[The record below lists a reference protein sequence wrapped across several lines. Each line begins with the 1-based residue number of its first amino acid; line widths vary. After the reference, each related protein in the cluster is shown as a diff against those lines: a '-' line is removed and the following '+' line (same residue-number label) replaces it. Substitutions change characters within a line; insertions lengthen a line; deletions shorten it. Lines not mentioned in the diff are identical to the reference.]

1 VAISLVCGIIEFG
14 LPLEDVL
21 RNGRNGI
28 RQHPPSGEIVVI
40 GIDDKSLERLEKW
53 PWPRRYHGDL
63 ALKLDRLGAKRI
75 FFDVDFSSR
84 TSAAEDR
91 ALSGALKR
99 LGPKV
104 TLAALVTID
113 PVTGHQTEV
122 KPLPEFANYVNLAN
136 INLNYRRQSMVV
148 ELPYAWQW
156 GQGIQTSFA
165 ASLAGMSGTSA
176 KLFPLDFSIDLNSI
190 PKVSAADVIE
200 GRVPRSAISG
210 KDVVIGATSQQLGDT
225 FFAPGYGLT
234 FGVFLH
240 VLGAET
246 LRSGIPIDLGW
257 LPAFVVAL
265 LISGGVCF
273 GLQRPRWVVAIIAI
287 CSLPLLIIPFFL
299 ESRLIFIDVIP
310 ALLLFGI
317 FAGRI
322 AWLDYRQSNRLQV
335 NTNSVSGLPNL
346 NALREAVIDQSRP
359 LVAVRVK
366 NFAEVVAALPED
378 QEKILVEQIA
388 MRLSLGRQDGRLY
401 QGDEGIFVWAAE
413 EPVSPAMHDHLDALH
428 ALFRSPLVVMGN
440 QFDLTIT
447 FGVEAGS
454 ARSLVNRLGSALVAA
469 DEAASEGVKW
479 KVYDTAKLKDAAWK
493 LSMLSQL
500 DAAIDSGDL
509 WVAYQPKLDL
519 VTRKITGAEAL
530 ARWTHPEKGPISPL
544 EFISAAEQ
552 HDRIEKLTHHVLEKA
567 IAAGAAINARGIP
580 FGISV
585 NLSARLIDEDGLSEM
600 VTGLLRKYAFD
611 PSQLTLEVTETA
623 AISTSASS
631 LEALLELRYMGV
643 QISIDDYGTGLST
656 LDYLKKI
663 PATEIKID
671 RSFVQA
677 IDKSHSDRL
686 LVNSTIQLAHSL
698 GQKVV
703 AEGVEEAET
712 LEALVNMGCDVA
724 QGYLIGRPMTFRSIF
739 RQLLTDQKQ
748 QAA

>member
-1 VAISLVCGIIEFG
+1 L
-14 LPLEDVL
+14 
-21 RNGRNGI
+21 
-28 RQHPPSGEIVVI
+28 
-40 GIDDKSLERLEKW
+40 
-53 PWPRRYHGDL
+53 
-63 ALKLDRLGAKRI
+63 
-75 FFDVDFSSR
+75 
-84 TSAAEDR
+84 T
-91 ALSGALKR
+91 
-99 LGPKV
+99 
-104 TLAALVTID
+104 
-113 PVTGHQTEV
+113 
-122 KPLPEFANYVNLAN
+122 
-136 INLNYRRQSMVV
+136 
-148 ELPYAWQW
+148 
-156 GQGIQTSFA
+156 
-165 ASLAGMSGTSA
+165 GTSA

-190 PKVSAADVIE
+190 PKVSAVDVIE
-200 GRVPRSAISG
+200 GRVPRSYISG

-246 LRSGIPIDLGW
+246 LKSGSPIDLGW
-257 LPAFVVAL
+257 LPAFLMAL
-265 LISGGVCF
+265 LISGGACF
-273 GLQRPRWVVAIIAI
+273 GLRRTRWLVATIAI
-287 CSLPLLIIPFFL
+287 CSLPLLVLPFVL

-346 NALREAVIDQSRP
+346 NALREAVIDPGRP

-428 ALFRSPLVVMGN
+428 ALFRSPLVVTGN

-454 ARSLVNRLGSALVAA
+454 DRSPANRLGSALVAA
-469 DEAASEGVKW
+469 DEAAAEGMKW
-479 KVYDTAKLKDAAWK
+479 KVYDPAKLKEAAWK
-493 LSMLSQL
+493 LSMLSQM

-519 VTRKITGAEAL
+519 TTRKFVGAEAL
-530 ARWTHPEKGPISPL
+530 ARWTHPQKGPISPL

-552 HDRIEKLTHHVLEKA
+552 HDRIEKLTHHVLDRA

-585 NLSARLIDEDGLSEM
+585 NLSARLIGDENLTEM
-600 VTGLLRKYAFD
+600 VTGLLRKHDFD
-611 PSQLTLEVTETA
+611 PNQLTLEVTETA
-623 AISTSASS
+623 AISTSATS
-631 LEALLELRYMGV
+631 LEALLELRYLGV

-656 LDYLKKI
+656 LEYLKRI

-677 IDKSHSDRL
+677 IERSHSDRL

-703 AEGVEEAET
+703 AEGVEEAEALET
-712 LEALVNMGCDVA
+712 LAQMGCDVA
-724 QGYLIGRPMTFRSIF
+724 QGYLIGRPMTFRAIT
-739 RQLLTDQKQ
+739 RQLLTEQKRS
-748 QAA
+748 AA

>member
-1 VAISLVCGIIEFG
+1 
-14 LPLEDVL
+14 
-21 RNGRNGI
+21 
-28 RQHPPSGEIVVI
+28 
-40 GIDDKSLERLEKW
+40 
-53 PWPRRYHGDL
+53 
-63 ALKLDRLGAKRI
+63 
-75 FFDVDFSSR
+75 
-84 TSAAEDR
+84 
-91 ALSGALKR
+91 
-99 LGPKV
+99 
-104 TLAALVTID
+104 
-113 PVTGHQTEV
+113 
-122 KPLPEFANYVNLAN
+122 
-136 INLNYRRQSMVV
+136 
-148 ELPYAWQW
+148 
-156 GQGIQTSFA
+156 
-165 ASLAGMSGTSA
+165 
-176 KLFPLDFSIDLNSI
+176 
-190 PKVSAADVIE
+190 
-200 GRVPRSAISG
+200 
-210 KDVVIGATSQQLGDT
+210 
-225 FFAPGYGLT
+225 
-234 FGVFLH
+234 
-240 VLGAET
+240 
-246 LRSGIPIDLGW
+246 
-257 LPAFVVAL
+257 
-265 LISGGVCF
+265 
-273 GLQRPRWVVAIIAI
+273 
-287 CSLPLLIIPFFL
+287 
-299 ESRLIFIDVIP
+299 
-310 ALLLFGI
+310 
-317 FAGRI
+317 
-322 AWLDYRQSNRLQV
+322 
-335 NTNSVSGLPNL
+335 
-346 NALREAVIDQSRP
+346 
-359 LVAVRVK
+359 
-366 NFAEVVAALPED
+366 
-378 QEKILVEQIA
+378 
-388 MRLSLGRQDGRLY
+388 
-401 QGDEGIFVWAAE
+401 
-413 EPVSPAMHDHLDALH
+413 MHDHLDALH
-428 ALFRSPLVVMGN
+428 ALFRSPLVVTGN

-454 ARSLVNRLGSALVAA
+454 PRSLANRLGSALVAA
-469 DEAASEGVKW
+469 DEAALEGVKW

-519 VTRKITGAEAL
+519 LTRKITGAEAL

-580 FGISV
+580 FGMAV
-585 NLSARLIDEDGLSEM
+585 NLSARLIDEEGLSEM

-712 LEALVNMGCDVA
+712 LEALANMGCDVA
-724 QGYLIGRPMTFRSIF
+724 QGYLIGRPMTFRSMF

>member
-1 VAISLVCGIIEFG
+1 
-14 LPLEDVL
+14 
-21 RNGRNGI
+21 
-28 RQHPPSGEIVVI
+28 
-40 GIDDKSLERLEKW
+40 
-53 PWPRRYHGDL
+53 
-63 ALKLDRLGAKRI
+63 
-75 FFDVDFSSR
+75 
-84 TSAAEDR
+84 
-91 ALSGALKR
+91 
-99 LGPKV
+99 
-104 TLAALVTID
+104 
-113 PVTGHQTEV
+113 
-122 KPLPEFANYVNLAN
+122 
-136 INLNYRRQSMVV
+136 
-148 ELPYAWQW
+148 
-156 GQGIQTSFA
+156 
-165 ASLAGMSGTSA
+165 
-176 KLFPLDFSIDLNSI
+176 
-190 PKVSAADVIE
+190 
-200 GRVPRSAISG
+200 
-210 KDVVIGATSQQLGDT
+210 
-225 FFAPGYGLT
+225 
-234 FGVFLH
+234 
-240 VLGAET
+240 
-246 LRSGIPIDLGW
+246 
-257 LPAFVVAL
+257 
-265 LISGGVCF
+265 
-273 GLQRPRWVVAIIAI
+273 
-287 CSLPLLIIPFFL
+287 
-299 ESRLIFIDVIP
+299 
-310 ALLLFGI
+310 
-317 FAGRI
+317 
-322 AWLDYRQSNRLQV
+322 
-335 NTNSVSGLPNL
+335 VSGLPNL

-413 EPVSPAMHDHLDALH
+413 APVSPAMHDHLDALH